1 MSIIICFGNIAFASS
16 DLSSH
21 NSEQSEDLHLNNLG
35 FGSTRRLPLFSSLAA
50 WQCARPSIKTTAA
63 MSLFISP
70 CLVTYKSS
78 HCPFTS
84 RLQRQEV
91 LEELFAGIGE
101 DGFGVELDAFDFVA
115 TMAETHDDA
124 VVSLGRDGEL
134 ARQGFFLDDE
144 GMVARR
150 GERVGQL
157 AENVLM
163 VVMNLAGFSLK

>member
-1 MSIIICFGNIAFASS
+1 
-16 DLSSH
+16 
-21 NSEQSEDLHLNNLG
+21 
-35 FGSTRRLPLFSSLAA
+35 
-50 WQCARPSIKTTAA
+50 

-157 AENVLM
+157 AENVFM
-163 VVMNLAGFSLK
+163 VVMNLAGFAVKEFRGADDFAAERKHRGWEIFRRGARPARRKCPPPAECTGREKSRCVPAFGG

>member
-1 MSIIICFGNIAFASS
+1 
-16 DLSSH
+16 
-21 NSEQSEDLHLNNLG
+21 
-35 FGSTRRLPLFSSLAA
+35 
-50 WQCARPSIKTTAA
+50 

-70 CLVTYKSS
+70 CLVTYKRS
-78 HCPFTS
+78 HCRFTS
-84 RLQRQEV
+84 RLPSQEV
-91 LEELFAGIGE
+91 LEELFDGIGE
-101 DGFGVELDAFDFVA
+101 DGFGVDLDGFDFVA

-157 AENVLM
+157 AENVFM
-163 VVMNLAGFSLK
+163 VVMNLTGFAVKEFRGADDFAAERGPNGLMAEADTQDGKLSDEPLHHPDGNARLLRWTRTRDNHDTFRT